1 MSIPMVFAVLRL
13 MTNSY
18 LVGGKSSVLGQ
29 LTVAEFGSDIGL
41 KPSVYLNNEPPPGYR
56 HCRGA
61 HHCALNGLALPMARH
76 LIIDRR
82 SAPR

>member
-1 MSIPMVFAVLRL
+1 
-13 MTNSY
+13 MTTRTWSVAE
-18 LVGGKSSVLGQ
+18 LAIRTTPQGKVRYWVS
-29 LTVAEFGSDIGL
+29 LTLAEFGSEVGL
-41 KPSVYLNNEPPPGYR
+41 IPSAYSNNEPPPDYR

-61 HHCALNGLALPMARH
+61 HHYSLNGLPLPMARH

>member
-1 MSIPMVFAVLRL
+1 
-13 MTNSY
+13 
-18 LVGGKSSVLGQ
+18 
-29 LTVAEFGSDIGL
+29 
-41 KPSVYLNNEPPPGYR
+41 LNDEPPPDYR

-61 HHCALNGLALPMARH
+61 HHYGLNGLALPMARH